1 MYETL
6 YKQVQNKLEDLKKF
20 TDKINVEN
28 LILYMIDIESQEIE
42 SQEINKNLFDDLP
55 F

>member
-28 LILYMIDIESQEIE
+28 LILYMIDIESQEI
-42 SQEINKNLFDDLP
+42 NKNLFDDLP